1 MMTVLISV
9 RPKWCK
15 LIIEG
20 KKTVE
25 VRKTRPKLAPP
36 FRCLIYCTA
45 GTGRNTLNIPIDD
58 RRVLEDWLDTGS
70 MVCMNCPIGNQ
81 KIIGEFVC
89 NSIVTMKGSATANV
103 LYNATERTCLTA
115 DEIARYAGSGKT
127 YYWHMSELKIYENPI
142 TLDEVGLE
150 RPPQSWRYL
159 EVREND

>member
-1 MMTVLISV
+1 MKAVLISI

-45 GTGRNTLNIPIDD
+45 GTGRNTLNIPVDD

-89 NSIVTMKGSATANV
+89 DLILQNNVVGS
-103 LYNATERTCLTA
+103 TCLT
-115 DEIARYAGSGKT
+115 DEEINRYVDGGNE
-127 YYWHMSELKIYENPI
+127 YYWHISDLKIYENPI
-142 TLDEVGLE
+142 TLGEVELK
-150 RPPQSWRYL
+150 RPRRAGGIWR
-159 EVREND
+159 